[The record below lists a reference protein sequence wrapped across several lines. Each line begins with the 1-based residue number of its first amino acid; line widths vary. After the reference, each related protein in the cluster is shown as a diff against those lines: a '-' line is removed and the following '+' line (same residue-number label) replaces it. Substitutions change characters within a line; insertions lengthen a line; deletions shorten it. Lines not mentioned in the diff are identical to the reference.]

1 MEKIYLTAEE
11 IEQISNIQKAGS
23 ALINQYGEIEYRI
36 QLLNNQKTELYQNLA
51 ELKLEETKFA
61 QAIED
66 KYGKGSVNIET
77 GEFTK
82 I

>member
-36 QLLNNQKTELYQNLA
+36 QLLTTVPFK
-51 ELKLEETKFA
+51 
-61 QAIED
+61 
-66 KYGKGSVNIET
+66 
-77 GEFTK
+77 
-82 I
+82 